1 MFFVIRTIIKRVYT
15 RVKHTD
21 RGVSALV
28 PSGIGFASPPHFA
41 GGNWVSDI
49 SKRLVVV
56 A

>member
-1 MFFVIRTIIKRVYT
+1 MFSVIRIIKRVYT

-28 PSGIGFASPPHFA
+28 PSGIGFASPPHYA
-41 GGNWVSDI
+41 AGNWVSDI